1 MARPKKPQPHGD
13 LSNPILMDNGGTIVA
28 PSVIKIGLRSGGVII
43 VTPDTV
49 DVSQLTLNDIAYGLA
64 NIPRFS
70 GQMDR
75 PYSVCEHSIILSE
88 LCGDDYNQ
96 AIAALFH
103 DTAECLGIGD
113 INTFLKSDDM
123 RDLED
128 RINKE
133 VTKKFKIPPFVRHD
147 LDKALGNYE
156 ACTIHPAKGHFGP
169 PPQLP
174 GVRYRHYRSV
184 SDCAEAWKTLYQ
196 VYLDSREFAQLP
208 IPVNGLRP
216 NVPFSIQDLY
226 SRFPGILPS
235 AVKKALEL
243 NPTIRNAGG
252 DNYVLN
258 S

>member
-1 MARPKKPQPHGD
+1 MARPKKIQD
-13 LSNPILMDNGGTIVA
+13 TTGTIVI
-28 PSVIKIGLRSGGVII
+28 PDPIKIGLRSGGV
-43 VTPDTV
+43 VTIAGEFV

-133 VTKKFKIPPFVRHD
+133 VTKKFKVPDFVRHD
-147 LDKALGNYE
+147 LDKQLGNYE
-156 ACTIHPAKGHFGP
+156 ACTIHPAKGHFGTAEP
-169 PPQLP
+169 LP
-174 GVRYRHYRSV
+174 VRYRHYRSI

-196 VYLDSREFAQLP
+196 VYLDSREFSQLP
-208 IPVNGLRP
+208 IPVGGLRP

-226 SRFPGILPS
+226 SRYPGILPS

-252 DNYVLN
+252 DNYVLQ
-258 S
+258 